1 MASARTARVR
11 GGSQSQKT
19 PSSAIPISAASE
31 GSAVDTSS
39 SPHLE
44 RRTSS
49 VHFSEEAMSRSPPL
63 ERRHHRTSSSE
74 EILPIRRTGDDTNR
88 HYNTNTTTDDNNS
101 SPDAPPESAGDAHM
115 NGGIGPSQDSEE
127 KTSWYKSFAEKYGSV
142 SLENKGSVARDHL
155 ALERTFLAW
164 LRTSLAFASI
174 GIAITQLFRLNTS
187 IASRSQQYDPGS
199 LGSVD
204 GRDLPFSP
212 MLGHSI
218 PFELMQA
225 IQVAVQN
232 NAQPP
237 PNRPDSTLL
246 DQLLNPPSLPVQMNP
261 RESYQTHAFNE
272 DAAAKLR
279 HVGKPLG
286 ATFLGV
292 SIVVLFVGFHRYFEA
307 QHWIIRGKFPASR
320 GSVAL
325 VGFIAGTLIVTS
337 LVVVLVIAPT
347 SFEKK

>member
-1 MASARTARVR
+1 
-11 GGSQSQKT
+11 
-19 PSSAIPISAASE
+19 
-31 GSAVDTSS
+31 
-39 SPHLE
+39 
-44 RRTSS
+44 
-49 VHFSEEAMSRSPPL
+49 MSRSPPV
-63 ERRHHRTSSSE
+63 ERRHRRTSSSE
-74 EILPIRRTGDDTNR
+74 EILPIRYAESNNNR
-88 HYNTNTTTDDNNS
+88 NYNTNSTTDGHNS
-101 SPDAPPESAGDAHM
+101 PPDQARGCPGDEQI
-115 NGGIGPSQDSEE
+115 NGSITPSSKNSEE

-187 IASRSQQYDPGS
+187 LASHSQQTRSIDRRR
-199 LGSVD
+199 V
-204 GRDLPFSP
+204 PFSP

-218 PFELMQA
+218 PFEVMQVLQDA
-225 IQVAVQN
+225 MQD
-232 NAQPP
+232 NAQYSPAG
-237 PNRPDSTLL
+237 PDSTLL
-246 DQLLNPPSLPVQMNP
+246 DQLLHPPPL
-261 RESYQTHAFNE
+261 QTLLKSRDLYHTSASNE

-292 SIVVLFVGFHRYFEA
+292 SIVVLFVGFHRYFES

-325 VGFIAGTLIVTS
+325 VGLIAGALIVTS

-347 SFEKK
+347 SFEKR

>member
-1 MASARTARVR
+1 
-11 GGSQSQKT
+11 
-19 PSSAIPISAASE
+19 
-31 GSAVDTSS
+31 
-39 SPHLE
+39 
-44 RRTSS
+44 
-49 VHFSEEAMSRSPPL
+49 MSRSPPV
-63 ERRHHRTSSSE
+63 ERRHRRTSSSE
-74 EILPIRRTGDDTNR
+74 EILPIRYAESNNNRNYSTNS
-88 HYNTNTTTDDNNS
+88 TTDGHNS
-101 SPDAPPESAGDAHM
+101 PPDQARGCPGDEQI
-115 NGGIGPSQDSEE
+115 NGSITPSSKNSEE

-187 IASRSQQYDPGS
+187 LASHSQQTRSIDRRR
-199 LGSVD
+199 V
-204 GRDLPFSP
+204 PFSP

-218 PFELMQA
+218 PFEVMQVLQDA
-225 IQVAVQN
+225 MQD
-232 NAQPP
+232 NAQYSPAG
-237 PNRPDSTLL
+237 PDSTLL
-246 DQLLNPPSLPVQMNP
+246 DQLLHPPPL
-261 RESYQTHAFNE
+261 QTLLKSRDLYHTSASNE

-292 SIVVLFVGFHRYFEA
+292 SIVVLFVGFHRYFES

-325 VGFIAGTLIVTS
+325 VGLIAGALIVTS

-347 SFEKK
+347 SFEKR

>member
-1 MASARTARVR
+1 
-11 GGSQSQKT
+11 
-19 PSSAIPISAASE
+19 
-31 GSAVDTSS
+31 
-39 SPHLE
+39 
-44 RRTSS
+44 
-49 VHFSEEAMSRSPPL
+49 MSRSPPV
-63 ERRHHRTSSSE
+63 ERRHRRTSSSE
-74 EILPIRRTGDDTNR
+74 EILPIRHAEGNTNR
-88 HYNTNTTTDDNNS
+88 NYNTNSAADGHISPPDAAS
-101 SPDAPPESAGDAHM
+101 GSPDDDHI
-115 NGGIGPSQDSEE
+115 NGGITPSSKNSEE

-187 IASRSQQYDPGS
+187 IASRSQQYESGN
-199 LGSVD
+199 VD
-204 GRDLPFSP
+204 RRRVSFSP

-218 PFELMQA
+218 PFEVMQVLQA
-225 IQVAVQN
+225 AMQD

-237 PNRPDSTLL
+237 PARPDSTLL
-246 DQLLNPPSLPVQMNP
+246 DQLLNPPPLQAPLKP
-261 RESYQTHAFNE
+261 RDLYKSSSSND
-272 DAAAKLR
+272 DAATKLR

>member
-1 MASARTARVR
+1 MASARPPRISS
-11 GGSQSQKT
+11 GSSQAQRI
-19 PSSAIPISAASE
+19 PSSAIDEVHEDAVGSLTPPTRRMKRRAS
-31 GSAVDTSS
+31 SIRFSDDTQTMSR
-39 SPHLE
+39 SPTSERRH

-49 VHFSEEAMSRSPPL
+49 
-63 ERRHHRTSSSE
+63 TE
-74 EILPIRRTGDDTNR
+74 EILPIRHAEGNPNR
-88 HYNTNTTTDDNNS
+88 NYNTNTTDGNVSLPDQPSASPSDEHTNEGLTS
-101 SPDAPPESAGDAHM
+101 S
-115 NGGIGPSQDSEE
+115 SQKSEE
-127 KTSWYKSFAEKYGSV
+127 KTKWYKSLAEKYGSV

-187 IASRSQQYDPGS
+187 IASRSQQNGMVASSGIDQQG
-199 LGSVD
+199 V
-204 GRDLPFSP
+204 PFSP
-212 MLGHSI
+212 MVGHSI
-218 PFELMQA
+218 PYEALPALQ
-225 IQVAVQN
+225 I
-232 NAQPP
+232 NAQTPAVAP
-237 PNRPDSTLL
+237 GSTLL
-246 DQLLNPPSLPVQMNP
+246 DQLLNPPLRPPQTAAQG
-261 RESYQTHAFNE
+261 SYEASAANDE
-272 DAAAKLR
+272 DSAAKLR

-325 VGFIAGTLIVTS
+325 VGFIAATLIVTS